1 MVCGLALITS
11 HSDFMIYENNIIASV
26 KSSDGISFQS
36 YVEVVIVGA
45 GACGLTAALAAKEK
59 TDDIIIL
66 ERDATPTGSTSLS
79 SGFIPAAGTMAQK
92 EKGISD
98 SAKAFEEDIS
108 KKANGKQDKELANI
122 VAYQCGKVLDW
133 LSLKHDINWYVLD
146 NFLYPGHA
154 FHRMHAVKEKTGL
167 GLINRLQAA
176 SEREGISLSTNCLVD
191 TIFMCDDLVKGLRIT
206 RPNGMHEFIECGNLI
221 LACNGYGANKELV
234 RKYIPEMSDALYF
247 GHSGNQGHAVLWGE
261 QLNAKIK
268 HMSGYQGHGSVAT
281 PHGILITW
289 ALMME
294 GGIQV
299 NQKGYR
305 FSNENEG
312 YSEQSVHVLAQPGQV
327 AWVIYDEKLHA
338 LGKEF
343 PDYNEALNSG
353 AIKSAKNASDL
364 ADTLGIDRVGFVKT
378 LYDLKCYTKKEKVDP
393 FGRDFKR
400 ELIAEKQLYG
410 IQVTGALF
418 HTQGGLM
425 VNHKAQVLKSDG
437 THINNLFAGGGA
449 ACGVSGP
456 DVSGYLSG
464 NGLLTALALGWLA
477 GQNVLIK

>member
-1 MVCGLALITS
+1 MITS

>member
-1 MVCGLALITS
+1 
-11 HSDFMIYENNIIASV
+11 MIYENNIIASV

>member
-1 MVCGLALITS
+1 
-11 HSDFMIYENNIIASV
+11 MIYENNIIASV
-26 KSSDGISFQS
+26 ESSDGVSFQT
-36 YVEVVIVGA
+36 YVEVAIVGA

-66 ERDATPTGSTSLS
+66 ERDSMPAGSTSLS

-98 SAKAFEEDIS
+98 SAKVFEEDIS
-108 KKANGKQDKELANI
+108 KKANGRQDKELANI
-122 VAYQCGKVLDW
+122 VAYKSGKVLDW
-133 LSLKHDINWYVLD
+133 LSLKHDINWFVLD

-154 FHRMHAVKEKTGL
+154 FHRMHSVKEKTGL

-191 TIFMCDDLVKGLRIT
+191 TIFMCDDLVKGLRVT

-221 LACNGYGANKELV
+221 LACNGYGANNELV

-327 AWVIYDEKLHA
+327 AWAIYDEKIHS

-343 PDYNEALNSG
+343 PDYIQALKSG
-353 AIKSAKNASDL
+353 AIKTGKNARDL
-364 ADTLGIDRVGFVKT
+364 AEIIGVDKDGLNKT
-378 LYDLKCYTKKEKVDP
+378 LHEVECCTRKEKLDP
-393 FGRDFKR
+393 FGRKFKR
-400 ELIAEKQLYG
+400 ELDPENKLFG
-410 IQVTGALF
+410 IKVTGALF
-418 HTQGGLM
+418 HTQGGLI
-425 VNHKAQVLKSDG
+425 VNSKAQVLKMDG
-437 THINNLFAGGGA
+437 KSIGNLFAGGGA

-464 NGLLTALALGWLA
+464 NGLLTALTLGWLA
-477 GQNVLIK
+477 GQNISIK

>member
-1 MVCGLALITS
+1 
-11 HSDFMIYENNIIASV
+11 MIHDNNIIASV
-26 KSSDGISFQS
+26 ESSEGITFQS

-45 GACGLTAALAAKEK
+45 GACGLTAALAAKER

-66 ERDATPTGSTSLS
+66 ERDAVPSGSTSLS

-92 EKGISD
+92 EEGISD
-98 SAKAFEEDIS
+98 SPQEFEDDIS
-108 KKANGKQDKELANI
+108 RKANGRQDKDLANI

-133 LSLKHDINWYVLD
+133 LTLKHDINWCILD
-146 NFLYPGHA
+146 NFLYPGHT
-154 FHRMHAVKEKTGL
+154 FHRMHAVKEKTGS
-167 GLINRLQAA
+167 GLINRLLAA
-176 SEREGISLSTNCLVD
+176 LEREGISLSTNSLVD

-234 RKYIPEMSDALYF
+234 TKYIPEMSDALYF

-299 NQKGYR
+299 NQKGCR

-327 AWVIYDEKLHA
+327 AWAIYDEKLHS
-338 LGKEF
+338 LGKKF
-343 PDYNEALNSG
+343 PDYIQAFKSG
-353 AIKSAKNASDL
+353 AIKIGKNADDL
-364 ADTLGIDRVGFVKT
+364 ADIIGIDRDGFNKT
-378 LYDLKCYTKKEKVDP
+378 LHDVEYYTRKEKLDP
-393 FGRDFKR
+393 FGRKFKR
-400 ELIAEKQLYG
+400 ELDSENKLFG
-410 IQVTGALF
+410 IKVTGALF
-418 HTQGGLM
+418 HTQGGLI
-425 VNHKAQVLKSDG
+425 VNNKAQVLKMDG
-437 THINNLFAGGGA
+437 KSIGNLFAGGGA

-464 NGLLTALALGWLA
+464 NGLLTALTLGWLA
-477 GQNVLIK
+477 GQNISIK